1 MQPGAA
7 LVRDWSTI
15 PSTTSHHLPR
25 DPFNLPIGFLTYMYN
40 IFVEIRNLISP
51 KNIFSLGH
59 YPFKGQSFFQ
69 PPSPPP
75 SPLLLVNLKLFFLIY
90 NMYKICNILFVH
102 ISVTQSICPLNNFL
116 IWCVFP
122 NVKIES
128 DVKPITQ
135 DWHERL

>member
-51 KNIFSLGH
+51 KNIFPLGH

-69 PPSPPP
+69 QPSPPP
-75 SPLLLVNLKLFFLIY
+75 SSLLLVNSKLCFLYVYI
-90 NMYKICNILFVH
+90 ICTNRAISYLYILVLHNLFVH
-102 ISVTQSICPLNNFL
+102 SITFS
-116 IWCVFP
+116 
-122 NVKIES
+122 S
-128 DVKPITQ
+128 DVFSQ
-135 DWHERL
+135 M